1 MVSVTHSLSKLNLGA
16 AVPAAGIVAG
26 LDDADS
32 VKVVD
37 ALAFAPGI
45 YNGRKLDHGEPV
57 FDHALG
63 TALILAGLKLDAE
76 TRAAGILFD
85 MPNCLPAAE
94 GGGPTVELGK
104 RFGDM
109 TARLVAEVAQV
120 NCQRLVTR
128 AHAHAGLA
136 GERRDEAQIEIL
148 RKMLLAMVED
158 VRVVLIRLASRLQT
172 LRYMSHLPAAE
183 RQPTAR
189 ETLDIYAPLA
199 NRLGVWQLKW
209 ELEDLSFRYL
219 EPETYMGIA
228 RQLDERRVEREAFIA
243 DAITRLSS
251 ELAHAG
257 IEAEVVGRPKHLF
270 SIWNKMRAKGVG
282 LDEIYDV
289 RALRVLV
296 ADVKDCYAALG
307 VVHHMWQPIPKEFDD
322 YISRPKGNFY
332 RSLHTAVDGPDGR
345 GLEVQIRTRDMHR
358 HAELGVA
365 AHWRYKEG
373 AAGTTGAFDDKIAW
387 LRQILAW
394 KDEIVDSADWQDKY
408 KRAALDDTVYV
419 LTPQG
424 RVIDLPRGATAVDF
438 AYHLHT
444 DLGHRCRGAR
454 VDGHMVSLS
463 TPLAS
468 GQRVEIVTAKTGGPS
483 RDWLNPQLGF
493 LASSRA
499 KAKVRQYFK
508 AQQLEET
515 VAHGRAVLEKEMQ
528 REGLTGANLET
539 LATRLEFGRTED
551 LFAAIGRGE
560 VGPRQ
565 LQIAMHEAVPAP
577 EPATDIAVPIA
588 KSKAGGDSGI
598 LVVGVDK
605 LMTQL
610 ARCCK
615 PAPPDP
621 IGGFVTRGRGV
632 SVHRLACNSFRRLAA
647 EQPER
652 IIAAGWGK
660 AGGVFPAD
668 VEVVANDRQGLL
680 RDLTEVLSREKINVT
695 AVKTQSKQHVA
706 YMVFTVEIPGVAELQ
721 RTLAMVREVSGVTS
735 AERKVGRG

>member
-1 MVSVTHSLSKLNLGA
+1 MPV
-16 AVPAAGIVAG
+16 AGIVAG
-26 LDDADS
+26 LDGAEAS
-32 VKVVD
+32 IVVD
-37 ALAFAPGI
+37 ALAFAGGV
-45 YNGRKLDHGEPV
+45 YAGRALDHGEPV
-57 FDHALG
+57 LDHALG
-63 TALILAGLKLDAE
+63 TALVLAGLKLDAE

-85 MPNCLPAAE
+85 MPNCLAAGD
-94 GGGPTVELGK
+94 GGGPPIELGK
-104 RFGDM
+104 RFGANV
-109 TARLVAEVAQV
+109 TRLVSEVAKV
-120 NCQRLVTR
+120 NRLRLVTR
-128 AHAHAGLA
+128 QYAHAGLA
-136 GERRDEAQIEIL
+136 GEQRDEAQIEVL
-148 RKMLLAMVED
+148 RKMLLAMAED

-172 LRYMSHLPAAE
+172 LRFMSRLPAAG
-183 RQPTAR
+183 RQPAAR

-209 ELEDLSFRYL
+209 ELEDLAFRYL
-219 EPETYMGIA
+219 EPEVYMSVA
-228 RQLDERRVEREAFIA
+228 KQLDERRVEREAFIT
-243 DAITRLSS
+243 DAIARLSG
-251 ELAHAG
+251 ELALAG
-257 IEAEVVGRPKHLF
+257 IEAEVVGRPKHLY

-282 LDEIYDV
+282 IDEIHDV

-345 GLEVQIRTRDMHR
+345 GLEVQIRTRDMHH

-373 AAGTTGAFDDKIAW
+373 VGKTGAFDDKIAW

-394 KDEIVDSADWQDKY
+394 KDEVVDSADWQDKY

-454 VDGHMVSLS
+454 VNGHLVSLS

-468 GQRVEIVTAKTGGPS
+468 GQRVEIVTTKTGGPS

-493 LASSRA
+493 LHSSRA

-515 VAHGRAVLEKEMQ
+515 VAHGRAALEKEMQ

-539 LATRLEFGRTED
+539 LAARLEFARPED

-565 LQIAMHEAVPAP
+565 LQIAMHEAAP
-577 EPATDIAVPIA
+577 EPAPAADIAVPIA
-588 KSKAGGDSGI
+588 KSKAGKDSGI

-605 LMTQL
+605 LLTQL

-647 EQPER
+647 AQPER

-668 VEVVANDRQGLL
+668 IEVVANDRQGLL

-721 RTLAMVREVSGVTS
+721 RTLALLREVSGVTS
-735 AERKVGRG
+735 AERRSGRG